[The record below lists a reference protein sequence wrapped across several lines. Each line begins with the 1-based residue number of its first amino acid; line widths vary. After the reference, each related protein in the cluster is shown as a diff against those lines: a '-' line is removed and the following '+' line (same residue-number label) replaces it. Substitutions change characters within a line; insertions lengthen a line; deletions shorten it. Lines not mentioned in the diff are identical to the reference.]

1 MPRRIVED
9 SDEEDSDGEGA
20 PVTKPVA
27 GRRKLSASALGKRP
41 AVPAKPAKGRPKSKQ
56 LSDKE
61 LGVRGA
67 KEVMELS
74 DDDDFEPDDS
84 EDSEEDESDSE
95 EESSSEED
103 DDDSDGD
110 ESDGEEQERPRR
122 SAKRQKAPKAG
133 VEAPAASA
141 RRVATVR
148 SYKEPGLNDT
158 DILDDDEHSDE
169 VEALGLGLGSGLGLG
184 CSSRHP
190 RRRRTQRGGGGRLH
204 LGLGLA

>member
-9 SDEEDSDGEGA
+9 SDEEDSDDEGA

-74 DDDDFEPDDS
+74 DDDDFEPDDE

-95 EESSSEED
+95 AESSSEED

-133 VEAPAASA
+133 LEAPAASA
-141 RRVATVR
+141 RRVTTAR

-158 DILDDDEHSDE
+158 DILDDDEHS
-169 VEALGLGLGSGLGLG
+169 EAEAGAS
-184 CSSRHP
+184 
-190 RRRRTQRGGGGRLH
+190 T
-204 LGLGLA
+204 

>member
-1 MPRRIVED
+1 MPRRIVDD
-9 SDEEDSDGEGA
+9 SDEDDSDDEGA
-20 PVTKPVA
+20 PFTKPVA

-74 DDDDFEPDDS
+74 DDDDFEPDDE

-95 EESSSEED
+95 AESSSEED
-103 DDDSDGD
+103 DDASDGD

-141 RRVATVR
+141 RRVTTVR
-148 SYKEPGLNDT
+148 SYKEPGLNDA

-169 VEALGLGLGSGLGLG
+169 VEALGSGLGSGLGLG
-184 CSSRHP
+184 
-190 RRRRTQRGGGGRLH
+190 
-204 LGLGLA
+204 

>member
-95 EESSSEED
+95 EESSS
-103 DDDSDGD
+103 DSLLSPSCLSFG
-110 ESDGEEQERPRR
+110 SRFCRLAFLSAFLVSPM
-122 SAKRQKAPKAG
+122 SSLAKR
-133 VEAPAASA
+133 S
-141 RRVATVR
+141 R
-148 SYKEPGLNDT
+148 S
-158 DILDDDEHSDE
+158 
-169 VEALGLGLGSGLGLG
+169 SGEI
-184 CSSRHP
+184 SFH
-190 RRRRTQRGGGGRLH
+190 
-204 LGLGLA
+204 

>member
-1 MPRRIVED
+1 MPRRIVDD
-9 SDEEDSDGEGA
+9 SDEEDSDDDGA

-27 GRRKLSASALGKRP
+27 GRRKLSASARGKRP

-74 DDDDFEPDDS
+74 DDDDFEPDDE

-95 EESSSEED
+95 AESSSEED

-122 SAKRQKAPKAG
+122 SAKRQKAPN
-133 VEAPAASA
+133 VCLEAPAASA
-141 RRVATVR
+141 RRVTTVR

-158 DILDDDEHSDE
+158 DILDDDEHSE
-169 VEALGLGLGSGLGLG
+169 VEEAGYG
-184 CSSRHP
+184 
-190 RRRRTQRGGGGRLH
+190 
-204 LGLGLA
+204 